1 MKTAISIPNDLFLEA
16 EQLARRLNTSRSQ
29 LYARALA
36 EFVARHDD
44 DPVTAAMNAVI
55 DAMDTEPDAF
65 THEAAVQGLRRVEW

>member
-1 MKTAISIPNDLFLEA
+1 M
-16 EQLARRLNTSRSQ
+16 
-29 LYARALA
+29 
-36 EFVARHDD
+36 ARHDD